1 MTASNSAIP
10 RAAIDAL
17 LERERQRFERE
28 HPASARAHAVNAA
41 HWLNGV
47 PMHWMHDWGLPF
59 PIVVREAR
67 GAEIVDVDGRR
78 YADFCLGDTGAMF
91 GHSPLPVARA
101 LATQAAR
108 GLTTMLPS
116 EETGAV
122 GAALER
128 IFRLPFWQITQT
140 ASDANR
146 SVIRWARGITRR
158 PLLLVF
164 NGCYHGMVDDACVRL
179 ENGRTIAKPSLIGQV
194 HDLASGTIAVEFDDL
209 DGVERALKTRNVACV
224 LCEPALTNIGIVL
237 PQPGLHNAL
246 RALTR
251 KHGTLLAL
259 DETHTISTGLGGYSR
274 VCGLEP
280 DFFIVGKAIA
290 GGFPCAVYGFTAE
303 LRERMLGVLAQKA
316 PGHSGLG
323 TTLSANALAIAALN
337 ATLSEVMTPSAYTH
351 MIDHAAMLEDALEE
365 ALRVEGL
372 PVHVTRIGAR
382 LELMFKAEPPR
393 NALEAAAGLNE
404 ELSLALRLFLANRGV
419 LITPFHNM
427 MLTSPATTRAQ
438 LDTLRIGI
446 AEWLRELLQK

>member
-1 MTASNSAIP
+1 MTASKSDIA
-10 RAAIDAL
+10 RAVIDAL
-17 LERERQRFERE
+17 LERERQRFQRE
-28 HPASARAHAVNAA
+28 HPASARAHAANEA

-47 PMHWMHDWGLPF
+47 PMHWMHDWGTPF

-67 GAEIVDVDGRR
+67 GAEIVDVDGHR

-101 LATQAAR
+101 LAAQAAR

-158 PLLLVF
+158 PLILVF

-194 HDLASGTIAVEFDDL
+194 HDLASGTVALEFDDL

-246 RALTR
+246 RTLTR
-251 KHGTLLAL
+251 KHGTLLAI

-280 DFFIVGKAIA
+280 DFFIAGK
-290 GGFPCAVYGFTAE
+290 GDRRRFS
-303 LRERMLGVLAQKA
+303 LRR
-316 PGHSGLG
+316 
-323 TTLSANALAIAALN
+323 
-337 ATLSEVMTPSAYTH
+337 
-351 MIDHAAMLEDALEE
+351 
-365 ALRVEGL
+365 
-372 PVHVTRIGAR
+372 
-382 LELMFKAEPPR
+382 
-393 NALEAAAGLNE
+393 
-404 ELSLALRLFLANRGV
+404 LRLHGGAARAHAGRARTESAGSLRPRHDAFRECDGNRRTQRDPERSDDAVCLYAHDRSCGD
-419 LITPFHNM
+419 
-427 MLTSPATTRAQ
+427 A
-438 LDTLRIGI
+438 
-446 AEWLRELLQK
+446 